1 MEEINLLQT
10 IINGGPAL
18 LLGIAVVM
26 LWRTWRSD
34 VKKKDEDIAAAHQ
47 SEKEIQEKRIMD
59 AESWSKRYNDLAT
72 KVQDSLS
79 TSERFMGMVERTI
92 VRGD

>member
-1 MEEINLLQT
+1 MEEINFLQA

-18 LLGIAVVM
+18 LLAIAVVM
-26 LWRTWRSD
+26 LWKTWRSD
-34 VKKKDEDIAAAHQ
+34 MKKKDEEIAAIHE
-47 SEKEIQEKRIMD
+47 SEKEVQEKRIME
-59 AESWSKRYNDLAT
+59 AKSWSKRYNDLAT

>member
-1 MEEINLLQT
+1 VEELNFLQA

-18 LLGIAVVM
+18 LLAFAVIVI
-26 LWRTWRSD
+26 WKTWRSD
-34 VKKKDEDIAAAHQ
+34 MKKKDEDIAAAYQ
-47 SEKEIQEKRIMD
+47 SEKEVQEKRIKE
-59 AESWSKRYNDLAT
+59 AQSWSNKYNDLAT

-79 TSERFMGMVERTI
+79 TSERFMEILERTV